1 MTRNPTG
8 DSNNPNAG
16 ATISVIGKER
26 QFSNAQFTGDAVER
40 LAITFERSAKR
51 WEFVAYPAVVIFT
64 LLAIYGFY
72 QIYSVSRELRLLAEQ
87 LRPQMGEQMTQLTDS
102 MNTLTANIA
111 QMSRNIDAMNG
122 KIASMSIDTSTIAKH
137 MGRLE
142 NIDRQM
148 GTMNQAVQS
157 MAMHTDMMRWNMAT
171 MNRSI
176 SKPMNFMNSFMPW

>member
-1 MTRNPTG
+1 MTRTPIDQAAAGSSNIAMIGKLGSGTAGNPAG
-8 DSNNPNAG
+8 DS
-16 ATISVIGKER
+16 
-26 QFSNAQFTGDAVER
+26 VER
-40 LAITFERSAKR
+40 LAVAFERSARR

-87 LRPQMGEQMTQLTDS
+87 LRPQMGTQLNQLTDS

-122 KIASMSIDTSTIAKH
+122 KIASMSDDTKQIAARMNH
-137 MGRLE
+137 LANM
-142 NIDRQM
+142 DQQV
-148 GTMNQAVQS
+148 TSMNQAVQS
-157 MAMHTDMMRWNMAT
+157 MTMHTDAMRWNMAT

-176 SKPMNFMNSFMPW
+176 QRPMNFVNSFMPW